1 MSLYDFKREAKIECV
16 VARPFYY
23 GMKKYLTG
31 DIFFFNPATPR
42 NSQQHRFYKNGRF
55 YQLEEDKYK
64 YVLVAHAPKT
74 YNGITYKNGDVV
86 DLSFMEERQRFLQ
99 VVRGWM
105 KKVIIDSQ
113 VIEPKKEEMA
123 TETEQ
128 QTEPQEFQMPVF
140 EESSN
145 LSKLTKQVGEH
156 FNKSAKGIKT
166 LAEEKLDIKLGSYT
180 QKLTEE
186 QFNKILELLNSEK
199 ESGE

>member
-1 MSLYDFKREAKIECV
+1 MFTFKDAKIECIV
-16 VARPFYY
+16 VRPFYY
-23 GMKKYLTG
+23 NGHRKHPDEIFFMNPNMFRERTLLRNGLIKKLSEEEYVYILCSRTPKNYNDKVFQNG
-31 DIFFFNPATPR
+31 DIVDVSNLTIEQRENRVKQGQFKKAIKDNF
-42 NSQQHRFYKNGRF
+42 K
-55 YQLEEDKYK
+55 
-64 YVLVAHAPKT
+64 PKE
-74 YNGITYKNGDVV
+74 IK
-86 DLSFMEERQRFLQ
+86 
-99 VVRGWM
+99 
-105 KKVIIDSQ
+105 
-113 VIEPKKEEMA
+113 
-123 TETEQ
+123 ETEQ

-156 FNKSAKGIKT
+156 FNKSAKDIKI